1 MARII
6 RHASLSRAAFLLA
19 CAGVIAASN
28 ARSVSAQSVPGPT
41 APEAAPDP
49 TPNQLRHQTMRKMMR
64 PITIEFEGNRLEDV
78 LDFFEE
84 VADIQIEAK
93 WLNERSATGL
103 DKDFEINLKVES
115 MSVVNTLERVLDRM
129 AEEELDM
136 PTWQLNNWGEVE
148 VGPRSRLN
156 AKKYVKVYPVQ
167 DLLFQIPDFTDVPQ
181 LDIDDVLDQGGQGG
195 GGGGGGGIFD
205 NPDTDPGLGTPE
217 REEAERLVRILQTFV
232 EEDQWAA
239 NGGNGGTI
247 RYYRGSLVIRGA
259 DYMHRALL
267 GYDFPVP
274 EEYRPY
280 KRPKP
285 KPATQAPSP
294 GNPSPPTR

>member
-1 MARII
+1 MSKPARTMK
-6 RHASLSRAAFLLA
+6 LSKAAMLLA
-19 CAGVIAASN
+19 CAGVIAASG
-28 ARSVSAQSVPGPT
+28 ARSATAQPVPRPAT
-41 APEAAPDP
+41 PEAAPTP
-49 TPNQLRHQTMRKMMR
+49 TPNQLRHATMQKMMR

-78 LDFFEE
+78 LNFFEE

-93 WLNERSATGL
+93 WINERHAVGL
-103 DKDFEINLKVES
+103 DKDFVINLKVEN
-115 MSVVNTLERVLDRM
+115 MPVVNALERVLDRTI
-129 AEEELDM
+129 EDDLDQ

-156 AKKYVKVYPVQ
+156 ARKYVKLYPVQ
-167 DLLFQIPDFTDVPQ
+167 DLLFEIPDFTDVPT
-181 LDIDDVLDQGGQGG
+181 LDIDDVLDQGG

-205 NPDTDPGLGTPE
+205 NPQSDPGIGTPE
-217 REEAERLVRILQTFV
+217 REEVERLVRIIQTFV

-239 NGGNGGTI
+239 NGGDGGTI
-247 RYYRGSLVIRGA
+247 RYFRGALVIRGA
-259 DYMHRALL
+259 DYMHRALS

-285 KPATQAPSP
+285 QPPTQAPSP
-294 GNPSPPTR
+294 SNPAPPTR

>member
-6 RHASLSRAAFLLA
+6 RHTGFSKAALLLA
-19 CAGVIAASN
+19 CAGVIAAIN
-28 ARSVSAQSVPGPT
+28 VHATAQPVPRPT
-41 APEAAPDP
+41 MPEAAPAP
-49 TPNQLRHQTMRKMMR
+49 TPNQLRHATMRKMMR

-78 LDFFEE
+78 LNFFEE
-84 VADIQIEAK
+84 VGDIQIEAK
-93 WLNERSATGL
+93 WFNDRNATGL
-103 DKDFEINLKVES
+103 DKDFEINLKVEN
-115 MSVVNTLERVLDRM
+115 MSLVNALERVLDRM
-129 AEEELDM
+129 VEDDLDQ
-136 PTWQLNNWGEVE
+136 PTWQMNNWGEVE

-156 AKKYVKVYPVQ
+156 ARKYVKLYPVQ
-167 DLLFQIPDFTDVPQ
+167 DLLFQIPNFTDVPN
-181 LDIDDVLDQGGQGG
+181 LDIDDVLDQGGGG

-205 NPDTDPGLGTPE
+205 NPQSDPGIGTPE
-217 REEAERLVRILQTFV
+217 REEVDRLVRILQTFV

-239 NGGNGGTI
+239 NGGDGGTI
-247 RYYRGSLVIRGA
+247 RYFRGALVIRGA
-259 DYMHRALL
+259 DYMHRALS

-294 GNPSPPTR
+294 SNPAPPSR

>member
-1 MARII
+1 MGRMNKYT
-6 RHASLSRAAFLLA
+6 SLSKAALLLA
-19 CAGVIAASN
+19 CAGVLAAAN
-28 ARSVSAQSVPGPT
+28 TRQATAQSSPRPT
-41 APEAAPDP
+41 MPQAAPDP

-78 LDFFEE
+78 LNFFKE
-84 VADIQIEAK
+84 VADIQIDAK

-103 DKDFEINLKVES
+103 DRDFEINLKVEN

-129 AEEELDM
+129 VEDDM
-136 PTWQLNNWGEVE
+136 DAPTWQLNNWGEVE

-156 AKKYVKVYPVQ
+156 ARKYVRVYPVQ
-167 DLLFQIPDFTDVPQ
+167 DLLFQIPDFTNVPT

-195 GGGGGGGIFD
+195 GGGGGSIFD
-205 NPDTDPGLGTPE
+205 NPASDPGIGTPE
-217 REEAERLVRILQTFV
+217 REEAERLVRIIQTFV

-239 NGGNGGTI
+239 NGGSGGTI

-259 DYMHRALL
+259 DYMHRALS

-274 EEYRPY
+274 EEYRPFRRD
-280 KRPKP
+280 RPRTDAP
-285 KPATQAPSP
+285 KIPRS
-294 GNPSPPTR
+294 PTRR

>member
-1 MARII
+1 MGRT
-6 RHASLSRAAFLLA
+6 SKYTGLSKAALLLA
-19 CAGVIAASN
+19 CAGVLAAAN
-28 ARSVSAQSVPGPT
+28 TRQATAQPSPRPA
-41 APEAAPDP
+41 APQASPDP

-64 PITIEFEGNRLEDV
+64 PVTIEFEGNRLEDV

-84 VADIQIEAK
+84 VADIQSEAK

-103 DKDFEINLKVES
+103 DKDFEINLAVEN

-129 AEEELDM
+129 VEEELDM

-156 AKKYVKVYPVQ
+156 ARKYVKVYPVQ

-205 NPDTDPGLGTPE
+205 NPDTDPGIGTPE

-232 EEDQWAA
+232 EEDQWDA

-247 RYYRGSLVIRGA
+247 RYFRGSLVIRGA
-259 DYMHRALL
+259 DYMHRALS

-274 EEYRPY
+274 EEYRPF
-280 KRPKP
+280 KRDKP
-285 KPATQAPSP
+285 KAETPS
-294 GNPSPPTR
+294 NPSPPSR